1 MTVINGRNG
10 SGKSAVVAALQ
21 VSAEAAALRGVHN
34 STSRQY
40 TRLLPVQMGLG
51 LQAGKVDRADRAVE
65 MIRKGS
71 NADAKIIIR
80 LRQTE
85 EGYLPLKLGKVVRVE
100 RTIRATGASVYR
112 LYNDSSGALVAEGR
126 KPLIALV
133 RQLDIQV
140 CCSFLLLLLR
150 LLFMALGLTPTRQN
164 LWCCPPNSLSC
175 QVDNPLCICTQEE
188 VKKFVN
194 GSPEDKY
201 KVSIGR
207 ERERP
212 HTFASRR

>member
-1 MTVINGRNG
+1 MPVPQQGRHVTVINGRNG

-21 VSAEAAALRGVHN
+21 VSAEAAVLRGVHN
-34 STSRQY
+34 TSRQY
-40 TRLLPVQMGLG
+40 TRLLAVQMGLG

-140 CCSFLLLLLR
+140 C
-150 LLFMALGLTPTRQN
+150 
-164 LWCCPPNSLSC
+164 
-175 QVDNPLCICTQEE
+175 
-188 VKKFVN
+188 
-194 GSPEDKY
+194 
-201 KVSIGR
+201 
-207 ERERP
+207 
-212 HTFASRR
+212 